1 MLRTLTL
8 LVPTVALAAC
18 VASDNSD
25 SPMVV
30 LQNTAIPAGQL
41 TCSFATVGLGT
52 AFLPFGTISTLSTNP
67 YLLAPLIQSRIT
79 ATTGQELQKTILLEG
94 ADVTLTVASPA
105 GITLSGADAAFQSL
119 FSGSLS
125 PNNCVTNEVMQLIPP
140 SAIATIAAAAGNTPF
155 HAQVV
160 ANIKVFGTL
169 AGDRVESLPFQ
180 YPVTVCNDCII
191 NNIGACPVTGTIRLG
206 DPCNVFQDSPVDCCM
221 EASGTLT
228 CPARM
233 Q

>member
-1 MLRTLTL
+1 MLRTLTI

-18 VASDNSD
+18 VASNNSD
-25 SPMVV
+25 NPMVV
-30 LQNTAIPAGQL
+30 LQNSAIPSGQL
-41 TCSFATVGLGT
+41 SCSFGTLGVGSPL
-52 AFLPFGTISTLSTNP
+52 LPFGEISTLSTNP
-67 YLLAPLIQSRIT
+67 YILAPLIQSRIT
-79 ATTGQELQKTILLEG
+79 ATAGEELQRTILIQG

-105 GITLSGADAAFQSL
+105 GITLNASDAAFQSL
-119 FSGSLS
+119 FSGSLA
-125 PNNCVTNEVMQLIPP
+125 PNMGTTNEIMNLIPAT
-140 SAIATIAAAAGNTPF
+140 AIATIAASAGTTPF

-191 NNIGACPVTGTIRLG
+191 NELGPCPIAGTVRVG
-206 DPCNVFQDSPVDCCM
+206 NPCNIFQDSPVDCCR
-221 EASGTLT
+221 ETNGTLT

>member
-1 MLRTLTL
+1 MLRTLTV

-18 VASDNSD
+18 VANDNSD

-30 LQNTAIPAGQL
+30 LQNSAIPAGQL
-41 TCSFATVGLGT
+41 TCSFLTTGVGT
-52 AFLPFGTISTLSTNP
+52 PMVPFGVISTLSTNP
-67 YLLAPLIQSRIT
+67 YLMAPLIQSRIT
-79 ATTGQELQKTILLEG
+79 ATAGQELQKTISIEG

-105 GITLSGADAAFQSL
+105 GITLSGTDAAFQSL

-125 PNNCVTNEVMQLIPP
+125 PNMGTTNEIMQLIP
-140 SAIATIAAAAGNTPF
+140 STAIATIAAAAGTTPF

-191 NNIGACPVTGTIRLG
+191 NNLGACPVTGTIRIG
-206 DPCNVFQDSPVDCCM
+206 DPCNFYQDSPVDCCT
-221 EASGTLT
+221 ETSGALT
-228 CPARM
+228 CPART

>member
-1 MLRTLTL
+1 MLRTLTT

-18 VASDNSD
+18 VANDNSD

-30 LQNTAIPAGQL
+30 LQNSAIPPGQL
-41 TCSFATVGLGT
+41 TCTFLTTGVATPL
-52 AFLPFGTISTLSTNP
+52 LPFGVISTASTNP

-79 ATTGQELQKTILLEG
+79 AAAGQELQRTILIEG

-105 GITLSGADAAFQSL
+105 GITLTGADGAFQSL
-119 FSGSLS
+119 FSGSVA
-125 PNNCVTNEVMQLIPP
+125 PNMGTTQEIMQLIPA
-140 SAIATIAAAAGNTPF
+140 SAIATIAASAGTTAF

-160 ANIKVFGTL
+160 ANVKVFGTL

-180 YPVTVCNDCII
+180 YGVTVCNDCII
-191 NNIGACPVTGTIRLG
+191 NNLGACPAAGTIRIG
-206 DPCNVFQDSPVDCCM
+206 DPCNIFQDSPVDCCT
-221 EASGTLT
+221 EASGSLT
-228 CPARM
+228 CPART